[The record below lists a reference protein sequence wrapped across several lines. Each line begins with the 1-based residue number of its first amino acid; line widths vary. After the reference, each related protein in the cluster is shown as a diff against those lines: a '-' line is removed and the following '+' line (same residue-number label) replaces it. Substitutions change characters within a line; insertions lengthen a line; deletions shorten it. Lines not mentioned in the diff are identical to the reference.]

1 MTETIEYSLG
11 FWEQPNTEKGFSVV
25 ASTGISQ
32 DEFEDYAQAI
42 GAYEAVAERRLY
54 WLQNRNWNR
63 LKAMR
68 DLFANVESVGGNF
81 RYIDNQVLT
90 MSFMGEVVN
99 WLAATRLY
107 LENNRD
113 LLAKNLGED
122 GDGYQSYLETTH
134 KVFDS
139 NPAYQFLYNLRD
151 YSQHCGAPLGGFTVS
166 ASKNRK
172 GSSLELFVRRSEL
185 LQASFKWKSSTKEL
199 IEKWPEQI
207 ILLPLIDDAMRG
219 FQAIERCA
227 LGSLVE
233 KCVDVLPLLREGI
246 KRVGATSGFPAIFS
260 FRESDGLEMSFKSFP
275 RSEDLERIQLLAT
288 SNDKSE
294 LLSGPE
300 GQEFDRKPEQD
311 HAESEAI
318 AVITAWLDDGP
329 GERLDEYI
337 GEILQGDGDPSLLI
351 CGLVNI
357 SSYLLMTLNKALG
370 GTPQS
375 ILGGLV
381 PKSKG
386 AE

>member
-54 WLQNRNWNR
+54 WLLNRNWNR

-172 GSSLELFVRRSEL
+172 GSSPELFVRRSEL

-207 ILLPLIDDAMRG
+207 ILLPLIV
-219 FQAIERCA
+219 
-227 LGSLVE
+227 LV
-233 KCVDVLPLLREGI
+233 VP
-246 KRVGATSGFPAIFS
+246 
-260 FRESDGLEMSFKSFP
+260 
-275 RSEDLERIQLLAT
+275 
-288 SNDKSE
+288 
-294 LLSGPE
+294 
-300 GQEFDRKPEQD
+300 
-311 HAESEAI
+311 
-318 AVITAWLDDGP
+318 
-329 GERLDEYI
+329 
-337 GEILQGDGDPSLLI
+337 
-351 CGLVNI
+351 CGTVCN
-357 SSYLLMTLNKALG
+357 
-370 GTPQS
+370 
-375 ILGGLV
+375 V
-381 PKSKG
+381 
-386 AE
+386 